1 MAEDLVFKFVS
12 ESFRGA
18 VMRMPFWACGIVVG
32 AITVML
38 SGCTQTSS
46 EPAAPAGLTQSGDTQ
61 KTLFNQDWRF
71 ALGDQTG
78 ADAAGFDDSA
88 WRKLDL
94 PHDWSIEGP
103 FDSKW
108 ASGTA
113 YLPAGI
119 AWYRKHFTLPA
130 ADAGKLVSIQFDG
143 VYKDSTVYLNG
154 HALGTRPYGYI
165 SFQYDLTPYLNATG
179 DNVLAVRVDHHDFA
193 DSRWYP
199 GSGIFRNVYLIA
211 TNPFFVEHDG
221 TFVTTLAATDDAA
234 DISIATTLR
243 GMKSAAPPAGGPESV
258 FGIVTT
264 IYDADGTPVATDSA
278 KVDGP
283 AMFLVVYGQGEPAS
297 KQFEQTFHIAQ
308 PALWSVDHP
317 TMYTAVTEVIQDG
330 KTIDAYRTPF
340 GIRTIK
346 FDPNTGFW
354 LNGVSM
360 KLKGVCLHEDA
371 GALGSAI
378 PQQVWERRLRT
389 LKEAGT
395 NAIRCSH
402 NPPAPEFLDLCD
414 RLGFLVMDEAFDEW
428 TGGKNKWITGW
439 NNGTPGKDGY
449 HTYFDEWADKDIQD
463 MVRRDRNHPSI
474 IMWSIGNEIDYQND
488 PYPPNSPELPPIAA
502 RLIKDVKAV
511 DTTRPVTAAC
521 AFPETNLF
529 KTLLDVEGYNYM
541 ESHYAE
547 DHAANPTRIMYG
559 SENKSDLAAWLTV
572 ANTPYIFAEFLWTGI
587 DYMGEAR
594 QFPNRASA
602 AGFLDLA
609 GYRKSEFY
617 FRKSLWNDALM
628 AKIQRDAAGR
638 LVCYTNADAV
648 TFTQS
653 GKSLGQKTLPPTR
666 IIPVPGD
673 PTGGPITAFATRKGK
688 SVTDTYALPA
698 KAAAIKL
705 EEYKTTFGPG
715 DGPNVAQVELSIADA
730 AGNVVPNAAQDV
742 SVSIKG
748 PGRLLGIESGDT
760 DSVENYQAPHHKAY
774 HGRLLIYVET
784 HGTVQVTTSAAGLPD
799 AKIGVGG

>member
-1 MAEDLVFKFVS
+1 MSAGPAMQMAPGAMPQVAQPALT
-12 ESFRGA
+12 RG
-18 VMRMPFWACGIVVG
+18 
-32 AITVML
+32 
-38 SGCTQTSS
+38 
-46 EPAAPAGLTQSGDTQ
+46 GDTRQ
-61 KTLFNQDWRF
+61 TLFNQDWLF
-71 ALGDQTG
+71 AAGDPAG
-78 ADAAGFDDSA
+78 ADAAAFDDSA

-103 FDSKW
+103 FDAHW

-119 AWYRKHFTLPA
+119 AWYRKHFTLPDD
-130 ADAGKLVSIQFDG
+130 DAGKLVSIEFI
-143 VYKDSTVYLNG
+143 NG
-154 HALGTRPYGYI
+154 HALGIRPYGYI

-179 DNVLAVRVDHHDFA
+179 ENVLAVRVDHHDFA

-211 TNPFFVEHDG
+211 TNPFFVDHNG
-221 TFVTTLAATDDAA
+221 TFVTTLGATEEAA
-234 DISIATTLR
+234 DVSIATTVR
-243 GMKSAAPPAGGPESV
+243 GLKTSAPPPGDVESV
-258 FGIVTT
+258 LGIITT
-264 IYDADGTPVATDSA
+264 IRDSSGAAVATDSA
-278 KVDGP
+278 KFDDGGV
-283 AMFLVVYGQGEPAS
+283 FYLTVYGQGEPAS
-297 KQFEQTFHIAQ
+297 KRFEQTFHIAR

-317 TMYTAVTEVIQDG
+317 AMYTAVTEITLDG
-330 KTIDAYRTPF
+330 KTIDTYRTPF

-354 LNGVSM
+354 LNGQSM

-449 HTYFDEWADKDIQD
+449 HAYFDQWADKDIQD

-488 PYPPNSPELPPIAA
+488 PYPPNSEELPPIAA
-502 RLIKDVKAV
+502 RLIKDIKAV
-511 DTTRPVTAAC
+511 DTTRYVTAAC

-541 ESHYAE
+541 ELHYAE
-547 DHAANPTRIMYG
+547 DHAAHPDRVIYG
-559 SENKSDLAAWLTV
+559 SENRSDLNAWLAV
-572 ANTPYIFAEFLWTGI
+572 ANNPYIAGQFLWTGI
-587 DYMGEAR
+587 DYMGEAH

-609 GYRKSEFY
+609 GFPKPAFYYRKV
-617 FRKSLWNDALM
+617 LWSDTPMVKLEPG
-628 AKIQRDAAGR
+628 AGGT
-638 LVCYTNADAV
+638 LVCYSNVETVAFFQKGIMVNQVAV
-648 TFTQS
+648 PRS
-653 GKSLGQKTLPPTR
+653 R
-666 IIPVPGD
+666 DIPVPAKASNGAIMAVGL
-673 PTGGPITAFATRKGK
+673 TNATALAQ
-688 SVTDTYALPA
+688 DTYALPG
-698 KAAAIKL
+698 KAVGIKL
-705 EEYKTTFGPG
+705 QEYKTTFGPG
-715 DGPNVAQVELSIADA
+715 DGPNVAQIELAICDA
-730 AGNVVPNAAQDV
+730 AGNVVPDAAPDV
-742 SVSIKG
+742 AVSIAG

-760 DSVENYQAPHHKAY
+760 NSLENYQSPQHKAY

-784 HGTVQVTTSAAGLPD
+784 HGPVLVTTSAAGFPD
-799 AKIGVGG
+799 AKIGVGK